1 MFFCLFGAPVVVR
14 DYKSVTQNTGD
25 TKETAYPNI
34 FDDWGWHGCD
44 WKFWGLAALAR
55 MKILISGTVCSLPN
69 RDAATQKTQTQ
80 GAYKK
85 GKRLSSLK
93 YTGRKGK

>member
-44 WKFWGLAALAR
+44 WKFWGASCTYKNENLDQRNFVVLAKQR
-55 MKILISGTVCSLPN
+55 CC
-69 RDAATQKTQTQ
+69 
-80 GAYKK
+80 
-85 GKRLSSLK
+85 
-93 YTGRKGK
+93 YTKDTNPGRT